1 MKNLINYFYNLNID
15 DIYNKNNIYYFYY
28 NDELYHFYIYTTN
41 VKNID
46 FVKDINDSLKND
58 TLVHEIIVNKDNS
71 ILTYY
76 NNIPYILCRVNINI
90 NKPISLGEISY
101 LSSKTINTSAKIKY
115 NSWQELWSI
124 KMDYLETLI
133 NENGKKYPIIVDSF
147 NYFVGLAENAISY
160 YNNLSNKEI
169 NPNSLIISHRI
180 ININDTVYSL
190 YDPVN
195 ITIDHKSRDVAEY
208 IKYSFFNN
216 NTNIF
221 QELNIYFKYN
231 YYSKDDIIMLLS
243 RVLYPSFYFNMY
255 EDIMINNAEEK
266 MITDI
271 TSKLD
276 KYELYLN
283 SIFKYFNNYYNIP
296 YVDWLNRKK

>member
-76 NNIPYILCRVNINI
+76 NNIPYILCRININI

-195 ITIDHKSRDVAEY
+195 ITIDHKSRDIAEY

>member
-15 DIYNKNNIYYFYY
+15 DIYNKDNIYYFYY

-76 NNIPYILCRVNINI
+76 NNIPYILCRININI

-101 LSSKTINTSAKIKY
+101 LSSKTINTSVKIKY
-115 NSWQELWSI
+115 TSWQELWSI

-180 ININDTVYSL
+180 ININDTIYSL

-195 ITIDHKSRDVAEY
+195 ITIDHKSRDIAEY